1 MQSFNTTV
9 ESIIKLIFLYVTF
22 LILNMVGYTRRF
34 SIGLIDST
42 NDKVTYLYT
51 VQMMNNIYLAEPSIT
66 DTIVNYTLRERLFE
80 PLYDNPND
88 FRVLENYTFLRD
100 TFVHIMNVDLYSTIS
115 ELTQNHYIP
124 TLLWPV
130 NKENQTYIL
139 QTQEMITRELQ
150 PIENAVTQSVGIVFL
165 FEDTNETI
173 VLYRNHSTNE
183 LITKMRQYNIIE

>member
-1 MQSFNTTV
+1 
-9 ESIIKLIFLYVTF
+9 
-22 LILNMVGYTRRF
+22 MVGYTRRF

-51 VQMMNNIYLAEPSIT
+51 VQMINNIYLSQTGLI
-66 DTIVNYTLRERLFE
+66 DTIVNYTLRERLFGA
-80 PLYDNPND
+80 LYDNPND

-100 TFVHIMNVDLYSTIS
+100 TFLHIMNVDLYSTIA

-124 TLLWPV
+124 TLYWPV

-139 QTQEMITRELQ
+139 QTQEMLARELQ
-150 PIENAVTQSVGIVFL
+150 PIENDVTQSIEIVFL

-173 VLYRNHSTNE
+173 VLGRNDTTNE
-183 LITKMRQYNIIE
+183 LITKMRQYNVIE

>member
-1 MQSFNTTV
+1 
-9 ESIIKLIFLYVTF
+9 
-22 LILNMVGYTRRF
+22 MVGYTRRF

-51 VQMMNNIYLAEPSIT
+51 VQMINNIYLSQTGLI
-66 DTIVNYTLRERLFE
+66 DTIVNYTLRERLIGA
-80 PLYDNPND
+80 LYDNPND

-100 TFVHIMNVDLYSTIS
+100 TFLHIMNVDLYSTIA

-124 TLLWPV
+124 TLYWPV

-139 QTQEMITRELQ
+139 QTQEMLARELQ
-150 PIENAVTQSVGIVFL
+150 PIENDVTQSIEIVFL

-173 VLYRNHSTNE
+173 VLGRNDTTNE
-183 LITKMRQYNIIE
+183 LITKMRQYNVIE

>member
-1 MQSFNTTV
+1 
-9 ESIIKLIFLYVTF
+9 
-22 LILNMVGYTRRF
+22 MVRYTRRF
-34 SIGLIDST
+34 SIGLIDNT

-51 VQMMNNIYLAEPSIT
+51 VQMINNIYLAEPSIT

-88 FRVLENYTFLRD
+88 LRVLENYTFLRD

-124 TLLWPV
+124 TLHWPV
-130 NKENQTYIL
+130 NKENQTYVL

-150 PIENAVTQSVGIVFL
+150 PIENAITQSVGIVFL

-173 VLYRNHSTNE
+173 VLDRNDTTNE

>member
-1 MQSFNTTV
+1 M
-9 ESIIKLIFLYVTF
+9 I
-22 LILNMVGYTRRF
+22 
-34 SIGLIDST
+34 
-42 NDKVTYLYT
+42 
-51 VQMMNNIYLAEPSIT
+51 NNIYLAEPSIS
-66 DTIVNYTLRERLFE
+66 DTIINYTLRERLFE

-100 TFVHIMNVDLYSTIS
+100 TFLHIMNVDLYSTIA

-124 TLLWPV
+124 TLYWPI

-139 QTQEMITRELQ
+139 QTQEMLAHELQ
-150 PIENAVTQSVGIVFL
+150 PIENDVTQSIGIVFL

-173 VLYRNHSTNE
+173 VLGRNDTTNE